1 MDNEEVKNDL
11 ENENAIEALRAEMMD
26 FIPNWGPQS
35 DVRTIPEPKG
45 DDQQCMILW
54 AMSWHNIALI
64 MAMMYACLPTTVH
77 EFFELSNWRYV
88 LYSALINT
96 LWIDERSGLEYSLS
110 FREASAVIAF
120 FTGVRGGDKG
130 CYLDGPYCCI
140 TSGDLEDGNLTTKGI
155 AFIKSLGFTPHPH
168 PRPARKILGYS
179 TCNFDENKYN
189 KIPPFVALPRVLQEA
204 IEYYAELTEGIVA
217 LANKLA
223 PCVQY
228 REPDPEE
235 KKQME
240 LKRNAGSKRAR
251 KD

>member
-1 MDNEEVKNDL
+1 MNEEVKNDL

-26 FIPNWGPQS
+26 FIPNWGPES
-35 DVRTIPEPKG
+35 DVRTIAEPKG
-45 DDQQCMILW
+45 DDQQRMILW
-54 AMSWHNIALI
+54 AMSWHNIAFI

-140 TSGDLEDGNLTTKGI
+140 TMRVELWEGAFLRWSCTFSRDRLTW
-155 AFIKSLGFTPHPH
+155 
-168 PRPARKILGYS
+168 
-179 TCNFDENKYN
+179 
-189 KIPPFVALPRVLQEA
+189 
-204 IEYYAELTEGIVA
+204 AELSSMAVRVELWEGA
-217 LANKLA
+217 
-223 PCVQY
+223 
-228 REPDPEE
+228 
-235 KKQME
+235 
-240 LKRNAGSKRAR
+240 
-251 KD
+251 